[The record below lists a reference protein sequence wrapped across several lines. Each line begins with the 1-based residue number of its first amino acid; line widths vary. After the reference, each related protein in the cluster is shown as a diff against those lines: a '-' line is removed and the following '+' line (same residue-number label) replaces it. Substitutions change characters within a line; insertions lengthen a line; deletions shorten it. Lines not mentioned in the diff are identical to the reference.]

1 MVSALA
7 CLHRS
12 PHFSVCYGSRLQ
24 QLLESIA
31 AARPRVALLG
41 PTWGSGSAVVMPCL
55 WNLRSDCTKL
65 GSFHHNAANCRSI
78 FGHGTVW
85 WLSDKLRSR
94 LTTEEWVC
102 LAKRAPSQAAVDVQW
117 GAGMDAW
124 VLHSSSALGSRACE
138 QAVFDI
144 WHVVAEGR

>member
-1 MVSALA
+1 MPAPVAALQCLLWFKVTAVAREHRCSKAA
-7 CLHRS
+7 CCTVGANMGKWFCGCDALFVEPAERLHKAW
-12 PHFSVCYGSRLQ
+12 
-24 QLLESIA
+24 I
-31 AARPRVALLG
+31 
-41 PTWGSGSAVVMPCL
+41 
-55 WNLRSDCTKL
+55 
-65 GSFHHNAANCRSI
+65 AANCRSI

-102 LAKRAPSQAAVDVQW
+102 LAKRAPSQAAIDVQW